1 MYIKERNKSS
11 DELKNLYGNWI
22 FAQKRKK
29 IRVKESSKKSK
40 KISKKVLRFF
50 RFSNIMQK
58 MSAKGMKWQIAHW
71 PVR

>member
-1 MYIKERNKSS
+1 MDS
-11 DELKNLYGNWI
+11 
-22 FAQKRKK
+22 
-29 IRVKESSKKSK
+29 VKESSKKSK

-50 RFSNIMQK
+50 SFSNIMWK